1 MLPWHACS
9 VVSSPG
15 NLLTPL
21 LKREPYPHHF
31 DDNNTSPYGRLW
43 QISTTSSQREAGPT
57 DTPTTERCS
66 GMGSG
71 VEDALIGCPRAEC
84 GKNADCSSV
93 VSCGSDA
100 CSTKN
105 HMPSYGPLEFPVS
118 AQNLFLD
125 KLDHDSGVKE
135 RIPGVC
141 PSVPGYCAQGG
152 PSTIP
157 ASSPA

>member
-1 MLPWHACS
+1 
-9 VVSSPG
+9 
-15 NLLTPL
+15 
-21 LKREPYPHHF
+21 
-31 DDNNTSPYGRLW
+31 
-43 QISTTSSQREAGPT
+43 
-57 DTPTTERCS
+57 
-66 GMGSG
+66 MGSG

-118 AQNLFLD
+118 AQNLFLN

-141 PSVPGYCAQGG
+141 PSVPGYYTGG
-152 PSTIP
+152 SLDNPCKFSCVNG
-157 ASSPA
+157 ADHGRGVSPWS